1 MGWIGFKKWA
11 YDFLWPRYPKGYTPG
26 RLADLAIAN
35 GIESKSRDP
44 WHSLQ
49 STSRR
54 WTRPGD
60 AYQDARFGQKYEDG
74 ELVIFAYSPNGVN
87 SRHSVSDTNESEGD
101 DGLNVDN
108 LVDLLVQHGEYAHRL
123 DALRALG
130 NLTLSGE
137 AVPQALLKDLEA
149 VLSQEREV
157 YERKKELISQLRSL
171 LDSGH

>member
-11 YDFLWPRYPKGYTPG
+11 YDFLWPRYPKGYPPG
-26 RLADLAIAN
+26 RLADLAIEN

-49 STSRR
+49 STARR

-60 AYQDARFGQKYEDG
+60 AYQDPRFGQRYEDG
-74 ELVIFAYSPNGVN
+74 ELVIFASPPDRVN
-87 SRHSVSDTNESEGD
+87 SRRSASDTSESEGHAGLD
-101 DGLNVDN
+101 VDG

-130 NLTLSGE
+130 NLTLSGK
-137 AVPQALLKDLEA
+137 AVPQALLKDLET
-149 VLSQEREV
+149 LLNQEREV
-157 YERKKELISQLRSL
+157 YERKQELISQLRLL
-171 LDSGH
+171 LDSGR